1 MDPDGWPVFQL
12 ILTLF
17 ALFFCCSAA
26 GVILDA
32 STQKEIEQSGVGI
45 SARAV
50 ASILLA
56 GVFAVLAMTFEATLS
71 RSAAQA
77 LLALCGAGELRWL
90 YHVLSVLL
98 FLLLALLTASL
109 VIFLPVSLGMAHSD
123 EEKYKSN
130 FAIRVVRLL
139 VPAASAV
146 MAPARRVIR
155 ARGMQNEVGG
165 VTEEDVLEL
174 VDSVEEHDVIDD
186 AQKEMISNIF
196 DLGDMTAADIMT
208 HRTEIEAVSVD
219 DTVDDIV
226 DTSVQYGFSRIPV
239 YEGTLDNII
248 GIACV
253 KDLLPYVG
261 KVASVDIR
269 TLLRGTIFVPESCRA
284 RELLFDFK
292 QKKVQL
298 AVVVDEY
305 GGTAG
310 IVTMEDILES
320 IVGDITDEY
329 DEEEK
334 PLIAPGPDGSFICDG
349 YADVDDVFEAFSL
362 EPPEDDDIESD
373 TVGGLLTELLMRIP
387 KNDEHPSADY
397 GPLTLTA
404 LAADERRVTRVR
416 VQLRKPKEEK
426 NGAAKSAERN

>member
-1 MDPDGWPVFQL
+1 MDPDGWPVIQL
-12 ILTLF
+12 ILSLT

-32 STQKEIEQSGVGI
+32 GTQKEIEQSGVGL
-45 SARAV
+45 SLRAV
-50 ASILLA
+50 AAILLA
-56 GVFAVLAMTFEATLS
+56 SVFAVFALLSAASLS
-71 RSAAQA
+71 RAAVGA
-77 LLALCGAGELRWL
+77 LLTLCGAETMRWL
-90 YHVLSVLL
+90 YYCASIFL
-98 FLLLALLTASL
+98 FLCLALLIASFF
-109 VIFLPVSLGMAHSD
+109 IFLPLSLGMAHGE
-123 EEKYKSN
+123 EEKYRRN
-130 FAIRVVRLL
+130 PFLRIIRLL
-139 VPAASAV
+139 LPAASAV
-146 MAPARRVIR
+146 TACARRAIR

-174 VDSVEEHDVIDD
+174 VDSVEEHDGIDD

-196 DLGDMTAADIMT
+196 ELADMTAADIMT

-219 DTVDDIV
+219 DTVDDII
-226 DTSVQYGFSRIPV
+226 DTSVRFGYSRIPV
-239 YEGTLDNII
+239 YEDTLDNII

-329 DEEEK
+329 DEEEQ
-334 PLIAPGPDGSFICDG
+334 PLIVPQPDGSLLCDG
-349 YADVDDVFEAFSL
+349 YAEVEDVFDAFSL
-362 EPPEDDDIESD
+362 EAPQEDTLESD

-387 KNDEHPSADY
+387 KADERPSADCA
-397 GPLTLTA
+397 GLTFTS
-404 LAADERRVTRVR
+404 LAADERRITRVR
-416 VQLRKPKEEK
+416 VTKKTEDTADNAPPR
-426 NGAAKSAERN
+426 R